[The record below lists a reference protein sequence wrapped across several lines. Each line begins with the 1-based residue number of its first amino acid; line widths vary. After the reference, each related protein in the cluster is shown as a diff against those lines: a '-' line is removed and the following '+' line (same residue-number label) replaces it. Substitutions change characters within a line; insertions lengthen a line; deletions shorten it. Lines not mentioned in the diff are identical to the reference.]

1 ILLAALKVLAWYF
14 LSPDMFRSEATDTL
28 MGSGSASR
36 IEDRTRCVRLIVT
49 RFVGIQLV
57 TQRASGK
64 IKLHEVK
71 AHGRVSKISAEVDY
85 GFIATPVVKS
95 PQTHFV

>member
-1 ILLAALKVLAWYF
+1 MKTERLAMAYRLKLGIRLISVRS
-14 LSPDMFRSEATDTL
+14 LSKIAH
-28 MGSGSASR
+28 
-36 IEDRTRCVRLIVT
+36 IYRLIVT
-49 RFVGIQLV
+49 RVVGIQLV